1 MSRTHRVTLKPVD
14 IEIDVNL
21 DETILGAAFRQGLTL
36 AHGCKEGQCSACKA
50 YIIDGDTD
58 LAKYSTFALSDM
70 ERDEGFTLLCKTHV
84 YSDAVIE
91 LLHFDE
97 ESLRNG
103 IPIQTVSTEIEK
115 IEELTHDIRL
125 LRLKL
130 LAPAEMT
137 FHAGQY
143 VDVHVPGTDQTRAFS
158 MANTPASSD
167 SLEFIIKLYPG
178 GLFSGLL
185 EGTLK
190 PGDALDVTGPYG
202 TCTLREQSERDIIM
216 IGGGAGM
223 APLWSLLS
231 ALAERGST
239 RSVAFY
245 YGARA
250 KRDVFYIEELGEI
263 AKRLPNFSFVI
274 ALSDDSS
281 GNGWAGERGLITDV
295 VDRLE
300 GDLTEHEA
308 YVCGPPPMVD
318 ASMALLER
326 RGIPADRIFY
336 DKFTITASAE
346 GVAGPR

>member
-1 MSRTHRVTLKPVD
+1 MSRAHRVTLKPVD
-14 IEIDVNL
+14 IDIEVNP
-21 DETILGAAFRQGLTL
+21 DETILGAAFRQGLML

-50 YIIDGDTD
+50 YVLDGDTD

-70 ERDEGFTLLCKTHV
+70 ERDEGYTLLCKTHV
-84 YSDAVIE
+84 YGDTVIE
-91 LLHFDE
+91 LLHYDE
-97 ESLRNG
+97 EMLRSG
-103 IPIQTVSTEIEK
+103 LPIQTVSTEVEK
-115 IEELTHDIRL
+115 IEELTHDIRF

-130 LAPAEMT
+130 VSPPMMA

-143 VDVHVPGTDQTRAFS
+143 VDVHIPGTDQTRAFS
-158 MANTPASSD
+158 MANTPVSGEA
-167 SLEFIIKLYPG
+167 LEFIIKLYPG

-185 EGTLK
+185 DGKLR

-202 TCTLREQSERDIIM
+202 TCTLREHSDRDIIM

-223 APLWSLLS
+223 APLWSLVG

-239 RSVAFY
+239 RHIAFY

-250 KRDVFYIEELGEI
+250 GRDVFYLEELAEI
-263 AKRLPNFSFVI
+263 AKRLPNFRFVV
-274 ALSDDSS
+274 ALSDDASDDR
-281 GNGWAGERGLITDV
+281 WAGERGLITDV

-300 GDLTEHEA
+300 GDLGEHEA

-326 RGIPADRIFY
+326 RGIPSSRVFY

-346 GVAGPR
+346 GVAGLR